1 MCVHIRE
8 HVRAVEGIPW
18 QVVGR
23 REVEEHCLILKFS
36 LRTPAGKRFWILWKG

>member
-1 MCVHIRE
+1 MYVHIRE

-23 REVEEHCLILKFS
+23 REVRRALFNS
-36 LRTPAGKRFWILWKG
+36 